1 MKRMRVKLL
10 SYVLVVL
17 MIVSLIPVSAFASE
31 EAMSDEFKAYLNEDG
46 KFVMNSIKPSSLDEA
61 YWYFNETEYMWDN
74 YPDLRFDNF
83 SDDYSSC
90 TIYYKWD
97 WSQDKAQEEHVV
109 EIVYNYDESVKAM
122 VDDIVRSLP
131 KGEEFGYYFS
141 VKDMELLSWWAN
153 SGEINTMIDY
163 SGELKSYLNYKNFV
177 IDCRMGMD
185 SEFYTEAYGEAPF
198 SYDDIIY
205 DIVGMGV
212 KAEHVIYVPDGTATT
227 KDALMAAV
235 KSRVD
240 EYLGTGVAKISY
252 GGQGIREYYVALY
265 DDMYEENNELLEACK
280 ADIAEYQALVATE
293 NENIDSYNN
302 KISEY
307 NMEIETLVSQILE
320 LTELK
325 NSNPENAVEYDM
337 QIQEL
342 DEARGEYESKITE
355 LNDKITQ
362 AETARYEYDLAR
374 SQCELDKMNYESQS
388 GYIMNEKEYILSQ
401 YDEEDGEFNFL
412 QNAAGDYWFNMEIG
426 DVSHMFVVIV
436 DSDGMVNPQYRSSD
450 VATDVTVSSGNN
462 SIPLDT
468 RINVDQLTSG
478 AVYEKII
485 KTLNVEDNLTFDIS
499 LYSCSLE
506 KNITKLSN
514 GKFEVNIPVGS
525 NFKDKS
531 LVVYYVDDKLG
542 IQEFEVTVK
551 DGYAI
556 FETDHFSIYTLA
568 EATVIETE
576 DNKVTVSEETVN
588 EAIKNAGTNTTVVIE
603 LDKEAENVTK
613 VELPVASVRTVA
625 DAKKEIQIET
635 SVAVVTFDTKALEKI
650 VKDAGENAKVELNVD
665 KIKKDDL
672 NTKQKEAIKEKTVEM
687 VISAELLCND
697 KLISG
702 FGGGKVKIK
711 VPFTLPKGTEGKDYK
726 VIYVADDGK
735 IEEIPTQYKDSC
747 IIMELEHFSE
757 YVIVREVEEQPNTNV
772 DTNNN
777 GNVKP
782 GDNANVYIWFGLLGM
797 GTVVAYKAR
806 RKSTAE

>member
-1 MKRMRVKLL
+1 MKKMRAKLL

-17 MIVSLIPVSAFASE
+17 MIVSLIPVSAFASGE
-31 EAMSDEFKAYLNEDG
+31 VMSDEFKAYLNEDG

-74 YPDLRFDNF
+74 YPDLRFDDF

-97 WSQDKAQEEHVV
+97 WSQEKAQEEHVV
-109 EIVYNYDESVKAM
+109 EIVYNYEESVKAM
-122 VDDIVRSLP
+122 VDSIVSSLP

-153 SGEINTMIDY
+153 SGEVNTMIDY

-198 SYDDIIY
+198 SYDEIIY

-212 KAEHVIYVPDGTATT
+212 KAEHVIYVPDGTSVT

-337 QIQEL
+337 QIQKL

-388 GYIMNEKEYILSQ
+388 GYIMSEKEYILAQ

-412 QNAAGDYWFNMEIG
+412 QKAAGDYWFNMEIG
-426 DVSHMFVVIV
+426 DTTHMFVVIV
-436 DSDGMVNPQYRSSD
+436 DSDGMVKPQYRSSD
-450 VATDVTVSSGNN
+450 VATDVAVSSGDN

-468 RINVDQLTSG
+468 RINVEQLTSG

-499 LYSCSLE
+499 LYSGSLE

-514 GKFEVNIPVGS
+514 GKFEVKIPVGS

-551 DGYAI
+551 DGYAT

-576 DNKVTVSEETVN
+576 DNKVAVSEETVN

-603 LDKEAENVTK
+603 LDKNAENVTK
-613 VELPVASVRTVA
+613 VELPVISLKTVA
-625 DAKKEIQIET
+625 DAKKEIQLET
-635 SVAVVTFDTKALEKI
+635 SVALVTFDTKALEKI
-650 VKDAGENAKVELNVD
+650 VKDAGTNASITLNID
-665 KIKKDDL
+665 KIKKDEL
-672 NTKQKEAIKEKTVEM
+672 NTKQQESIKDKTVEV

-697 KLISG
+697 KLISE

-726 VIYVADDGK
+726 VLYVADDGK

-747 IIMELEHFSE
+747 IVMELEHFSE
-757 YVIVREVEEQPNTNV
+757 YVIVREVVEQPSTNV
-772 DTNNN
+772 EPEKNDEA
-777 GNVKP
+777 KP
-782 GDNANVYIWFGLLGM
+782 GDNTNAYIWFGLLGI

-806 RKSTAE
+806 RKVVE